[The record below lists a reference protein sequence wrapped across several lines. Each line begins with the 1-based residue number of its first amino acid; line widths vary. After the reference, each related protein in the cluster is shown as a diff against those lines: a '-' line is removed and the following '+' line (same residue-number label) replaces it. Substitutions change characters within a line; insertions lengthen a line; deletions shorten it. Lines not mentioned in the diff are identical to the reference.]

1 MTSHDTQLSDRNG
14 PLEHNL
20 IDQYL
25 AARGHTR
32 QSLATLAGSEAISLL
47 RAASEYASLRLAEM
61 EARAH
66 YVDEIRGR

>member
-1 MTSHDTQLSDRNG
+1 MTIHDTHLGDPNG
-14 PLEHNL
+14 PLEQRL
-20 IDQYL
+20 IDEYL

-32 QSLATLAGSEAISLL
+32 QSLATLAGSEAGSLL

-66 YVDEIRGR
+66 YVHELCGR